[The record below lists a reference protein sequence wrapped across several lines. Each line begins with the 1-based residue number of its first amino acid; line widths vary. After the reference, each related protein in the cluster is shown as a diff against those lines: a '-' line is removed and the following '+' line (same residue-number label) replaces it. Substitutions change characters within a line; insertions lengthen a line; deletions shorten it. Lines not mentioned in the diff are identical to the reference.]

1 MTFVVRANKS
11 IFAVHPGIRTMFMT
25 FRHHTHAVVV
35 KKSLHHFV
43 LANKTLPLTYPEA
56 DKPIEL
62 TYPGDWMNIAKNL
75 NVDEITSKEVLGLC
89 EIHSAGRMH
98 VIDMKE
104 PTYRDGY
111 LQLTFDGTIYE
122 GGDMNTE
129 DMKRYLD
136 MLIA

>member
-11 IFAVHPGIRTMFMT
+11 IFAIHPGIRTMFMT

-62 TYPGDWMNIAKNL
+62 THPNDWMNIAENL
-75 NVDEITSKEVLGLC
+75 TVDEITSKEVLGLC

-104 PTYRDGY
+104 PTYRGGY
-111 LQLTFDGTIYE
+111 LQLNYDGTMYE
-122 GGDMNTE
+122 GVDMDTE
-129 DMKRYLD
+129 NMKHYLD